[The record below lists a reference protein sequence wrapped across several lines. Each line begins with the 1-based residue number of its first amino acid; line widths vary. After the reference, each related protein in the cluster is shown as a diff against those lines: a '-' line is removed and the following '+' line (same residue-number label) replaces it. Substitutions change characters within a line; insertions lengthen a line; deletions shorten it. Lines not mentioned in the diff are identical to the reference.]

1 MRPARREVRLDAIA
15 RDDALLDSLGAGERP
30 ADDPIALALYE
41 WRCEVEAEPFPAG
54 VRHGA
59 VARLRGRVGRGVA
72 TGAVASAIGLLS
84 LGGVAAAATQ
94 AGPDSALWPITRV
107 VAADRVPSREA
118 AFHARNSLDR
128 ASTAAEQDRRD
139 AAERYLA
146 EAEQDTVRVRQDDG
160 GAQLRDE
167 AARLRLRLQSPGDGA
182 PSASPE
188 PSPSGTPSASPTT
201 SGQPTPA
208 PAPSDPATSEPTP
221 SKTAPSPTREPS
233 RDPQPRNTAAPRK
246 TASPRPTASPTAS
259 PAAQPG
265 MSDGAK
271 ALLHLLLTPSARP

>member
-1 MRPARREVRLDAIA
+1 
-15 RDDALLDSLGAGERP
+15 
-30 ADDPIALALYE
+30 
-41 WRCEVEAEPFPAG
+41 
-54 VRHGA
+54 
-59 VARLRGRVGRGVA
+59 GRGVA

-167 AARLRLRLQSPGDGA
+167 AARLRLRLQSPGGGE

-208 PAPSDPATSEPTP
+208 PSDPATSEPTP
-221 SKTAPSPTREPS
+221 SKTAPSPSREPS

-246 TASPRPTASPTAS
+246 TASPRPTAS